1 MKLRCA
7 SVFKNEIGVY
17 QPGDIFD
24 IADAEGAYLL
34 ACSPDSFKRIDVA
47 SRPDPTAAVD
57 EAEPDPTAAVDEA
70 VTAHSAEMASG
81 LVAMDRRARGGRV
94 RSDG

>member
-7 SVFKNEIGVY
+7 SAFKNEVGVY
-17 QPGDIFD
+17 QPGDVFD

-47 SRPDPTAAVD
+47 RGPASAAV
-57 EAEPDPTAAVDEA
+57 AEA
-70 VTAHSAEMASG
+70 VTAHSAETASG